1 MIDIHSHII
10 PNIDDGAQSV
20 KETFE
25 IFREAQKKGFT
36 DIILTP
42 HYIKEYYVTN
52 TYIRKFWVKSIQE
65 TLNKLQ
71 IPIKV
76 YVGNEIYISEDMD
89 KLIYE
94 KQVSCLNDSKY
105 VLFELPM
112 NSEIKYLDEII
123 FKIFNIDKVPII
135 AHPERY
141 SFVKKDISIVKR
153 LRENGVLFQGNYG
166 SMLESYGKDA
176 KKTLEKLLK
185 EDLIT
190 FMASDV
196 HRPNSI
202 YNTIDQALEKTK
214 QIVGEK
220 KLKELTTI
228 NPGKVILNET
238 I

>member
-1 MIDIHSHII
+1 MIDIHTHII
-10 PNIDDGAQSV
+10 PNIDDGAKSV
-20 KETFE
+20 EESFE
-25 IFREAQKKGFT
+25 IFKEAHKNGFT

-42 HYIKEYYVTN
+42 HYIKEYYETN
-52 TYIRKFWVKSIQE
+52 TNIREFWVKSIQD

-76 YVGNEIYISEDMD
+76 YVGNEVYVSEDLD

-94 KQVSCLNDSKY
+94 NKISCLNNSNY

-123 FKIFNIDKVPII
+123 FKILDLDKIPII

-141 SFVKKDISIVKR
+141 SFVKKDISTIKR
-153 LRENGVLFQGNYG
+153 LHEKGVLFQANYG
-166 SMLESYGKDA
+166 SILEAYGKDA

-185 EDLIT
+185 ENLIS
-190 FMASDV
+190 FIASDV
-196 HRPNSI
+196 HRLKTI
-202 YNTIDQALEKTK
+202 YNNIEQSKEKIR
-214 QIVGEK
+214 QIIGAK
-220 KLKELTTI
+220 KLEELITI
-228 NPGKVILNET
+228 NPKRVILNET

>member
-166 SMLESYGKDA
+166 SMLELYGKDA

>member
-76 YVGNEIYISEDMD
+76 YVGNEIYILEDMD

-166 SMLESYGKDA
+166 SMLELYGKDA